1 MKLQMYPIL
10 LEVRDNEE
18 IVITQP
24 GGTGQVVLTVEQI
37 PFLNDLLNQARNKV
51 EDDRYHRRSN

>member
-1 MKLQMYPIL
+1 MYPIL

-24 GGTGQVVLTVEQI
+24 GGTGQVVVTVEQI
-37 PFLNDLLNQARNKV
+37 PFLIDLLNQARSKV
-51 EDDRYHRRSN
+51 EDDRYRHRSN